1 MIKIFKFLFKTTVMI
16 LLMIIGGI
24 SLTIHMLI
32 IIATYFFEDLKD
44 NIKELMNKDKHKEA

>member
-24 SLTIHMLI
+24 SLKIHMLI
-32 IIATYFFEDLKD
+32 IIATSFFEDLKD
-44 NIKELMNKDKHKEA
+44 NINELMNKDKNKEV

>member
-32 IIATYFFEDLKD
+32 IIATSFLR
-44 NIKELMNKDKHKEA
+44 I

>member
-32 IIATYFFEDLKD
+32 IIATSFFEDLKD
-44 NIKELMNKDKHKEA
+44 NINELMNKDKNTQV